1 MKRAVEVADIF
12 RAYGPLYRKDH
23 NLPTRHR
30 RAMRAIEICR
40 TADLGG
46 HKYKCDTCGDFSI
59 SYNSCRNRH
68 CPKCQ
73 SLDKERWLEARKK
86 EVLPTHYFHV
96 VFTIP
101 ENLRPVCLR
110 NQTVAYNI
118 LFKAVS
124 ETLKKLCKDPKHIGA
139 EIGFVAVLHTWSQT
153 LMDHPHIHCI
163 VPGGGLSFDGK
174 KWVSSKPDFF
184 IHVKVLSRV
193 FRGKFHDYLE
203 QAYDSGELRFDGDI
217 SLLKEKNKFKE
228 LLNSFYQQD
237 WHVYCKPPF
246 KRPEKVIEYLG
257 RYTHRVAISN
267 DRIIKLE
274 DDRVTIKYRD
284 YADGDKIKEMPLA
297 TTEFIRRFL
306 LHILPDQ
313 FFKIRY
319 YGILSARTRK
329 TKLLKCKELLGASI
343 AETDEQRLS
352 WQELLEQI
360 TGIDPTMCP
369 LCKKGR
375 LFLVEVLDPLPGRPP
390 P

>member
-1 MKRAVEVADIF
+1 MKRSVEVADIF
-12 RAYGPLYRKDH
+12 RAYGTLYRKNH
-23 NLPTRHR
+23 TLPLRHL

-46 HKYKCDTCGDFSI
+46 HKYQCDACGDFII

-101 ENLRPVCLR
+101 ERLRPVCLR
-110 NQTVAYNI
+110 NQRVTYTI

-124 ETLKKLCKDPKHIGA
+124 ETLKEVSRDPKRLGA
-139 EIGFVAVLHTWSQT
+139 EIGFLAVLHTWSQT

-163 VPGGGLSFDGK
+163 VPGGGLSLDGK
-174 KWVSSKPDFF
+174 KWISSKPDFF
-184 IHVKVLSRV
+184 IHVKVLSQV
-193 FRGKFHDYLE
+193 FRGKFHSYLK
-203 QAYDSGELRFDGDI
+203 QAYETGKLRFDGDI
-217 SLLKEKNKFKE
+217 SPLKQEKNFKE
-228 LLNSFYQQD
+228 LLHRLYQQD

-267 DRIIKLE
+267 DRILKLE
-274 DDRVTIKYRD
+274 HDQVTIKYRD
-284 YADGDKIKEMPLA
+284 SSDGDKNKEMTLKA
-297 TTEFIRRFL
+297 TEFIRRFL

-319 YGILSARTRK
+319 YGILSPRNRK
-329 TKLLKCKELLGASI
+329 TKLKKCKELLGAPI
-343 AETDEQRLS
+343 TETNEQPLS
-352 WQELLEQI
+352 WQELFEQV
-360 TGIDPTMCP
+360 TGVDPAQCP
-369 LCKKGR
+369 RCKEGR
-375 LFLVEVLDPLPGRPP
+375 LFPVEVLAPVSSRPP